1 MAEGLKQIL
10 GDKSID
16 FELENRFDLIK
27 LSRKGL
33 SLKNLFSILEYT
45 SLTVKDLAKIIP
57 LSERQLQRYSKDQI
71 LRTDISVQLLQI
83 LELYSRGYEV
93 FGSREKFRKWMEHSN
108 IALSSIKPIELLDTS
123 FGIQLILDEIGRIEH
138 GIVA

>member
-1 MAEGLKQIL
+1 MTEGLKQIL
-10 GDKSID
+10 GDKSIE
-16 FELENRFDLIK
+16 FELENRLDLIK

-45 SLTVKDLAKIIP
+45 SLTVKDLVKIIP

-83 LELYSRGYEV
+83 SELYSRGYEV
-93 FGSREKFRKWMEHSN
+93 FGSREKFRKWMEHPN
-108 IALSSIKPIELLDTS
+108 MALSSVKPIELLDTS
-123 FGIQLILDEIGRIEH
+123 FGIQLVLDEIGRIEH

>member
-1 MAEGLKQIL
+1 MTEELKQIL
-10 GDKSID
+10 GDKSIE
-16 FELENRFDLIK
+16 FELENRLDLIK

-45 SLTVKDLAKIIP
+45 SLTVKDLVKIIP

-83 LELYSRGYEV
+83 SELYSRGYEV
-93 FGSREKFRKWMEHSN
+93 FGSREKFRKWMEHPN
-108 IALSSIKPIELLDTS
+108 MALSSVKPIELLDTS

>member
-1 MAEGLKQIL
+1 MTEELKQIL
-10 GDKSID
+10 GDKSIE
-16 FELENRFDLIK
+16 FELENRLDLIK

-45 SLTVKDLAKIIP
+45 SLTVKDLVKIIP

-83 LELYSRGYEV
+83 SELYSRGYEV
-93 FGSREKFRKWMEHSN
+93 FGSREKFRKWMEHPN
-108 IALSSIKPIELLDTS
+108 MALSSVKPIELLDTS
-123 FGIQLILDEIGRIEH
+123 FGIQLVLDEIGRIEH

>member
-83 LELYSRGYEV
+83 SELYSRGYEV